1 MLYKYEMHVHDSLC
15 SHCGHNPPEVIAKVY
30 YDRGYAGMCFT
41 NHFLQG
47 STAIDKTLPWEDKV
61 RAYWNAYLRVKD
73 WAKDKDFD
81 ILFGLEHHYGSGK
94 EVLTYGIDLDFL
106 LAHPNID
113 VASIKDYCDA
123 VHEAGGFISQAHPFR
138 RAPYIDPNVLPQPEL
153 WTPPKFTT
161 PATPT
166 KTTAAAM
173 ILQKKI
179 IFTAPAAAIRT
190 NSTNQTSE
198 KPAWRSRT
206 ASKPKK
212 SLQTRCSATTA
223 AASSTVSFSPP
234 SLPSPLFII
243 SLSERNPHMESL
255 KELYRIG
262 TGPSSSHTMGPER
275 AAHRFKEKYPQADRF
290 LVTLYGSLAKT
301 GKGHLTDDILVK
313 TFAPLPVEIRFDLS
327 DKPLPHPNTLEL
339 TAIENDKEIGFER
352 VMSVGGGKIL
362 SEGETEDAPADVYP
376 LSTFADIKAYC
387 ASRHMRLWQ
396 YAEEC
401 EGTEIWDYL
410 KEVWRCMREAV
421 TRGLETEGTLKGG
434 LDVQR
439 KAKMLYRQN
448 HIDESAETRENR
460 LVCAY
465 AYAVSEENAAGGII
479 VTAPTC
485 GSCGVLPSVLLYM
498 QERRGFTDTEILHA
512 LAAGGIIG
520 NLIKTNASISGAEC
534 GCQAEIGSA
543 CSMAAAAL
551 AELHGMELDQIEYAA
566 EVAMEHHL
574 GLTCDPVRGLVQ
586 IPCIERNAVAAMRA
600 INALSLANFL
610 TYTRKISFDVV
621 VNTMYETGRDL
632 FSKYRE
638 TGEGGLAKY
647 YTGKK

>member
-94 EVLTYGIDLDFL
+94 EMLTYGIDLDFL

-113 VASIKDYCDA
+113 VAPIKDYCDA

-138 RAPYIDPNVLPQPEL
+138 RAPYIDPNVFPQPEL
-153 WTPPKFTT
+153 LDAAEIYNAGNSDEDNSRGYDFAKENHLYGTSGGDTHEQHEPNIGKAGMAFPYRI
-161 PATPT
+161 
-166 KTTAAAM
+166 KTEKELANALFRHDGRCIINGV
-173 ILQKKI
+173 ILKGK
-179 IFTAPAAAIRT
+179 
-190 NSTNQTSE
+190 
-198 KPAWRSRT
+198 
-206 ASKPKK
+206 
-212 SLQTRCSATTA
+212 
-223 AASSTVSFSPP
+223 
-234 SLPSPLFII
+234 
-243 SLSERNPHMESL
+243 HMESL